1 MARYCVFILFFV
13 TILLS
18 TLTCQELDE
27 NESIDVSRIKREGVP
42 ENRAFN
48 TNAIVYDNSPWRP
61 GREIDMEQR
70 SAEDE
75 RKIKN
80 LATRIMSNGVEV
92 LVRDKSAEGKQE
104 QRKLKLMHLASLKPS
119 NNGVSSTPPFKSL
132 LSSAVATV
140 VNRQEMSAFFPLHHL
155 MQHNYIIKTCMTTY
169 TYLTTVVQN
178 KRSAVSTFETIV
190 SVVTTESLTNLYATD
205 VLADIKPSKTKYMEV
220 KTIQPSAANM
230 YLNNNP
236 KLDKR
241 IDNEGEHNFDLIQPS
256 EMSHPS
262 CTTSCTCS
270 HTKTETLKTKYSNI
284 KRSSSPTSDKYHTK
298 NTKYSGTKLDVRPT
312 HKEILDKTQYRPYEY
327 DTSTQAAPTD
337 KIVEKYTQVTD
348 YLDDKDTNSVET
360 SDLLTN
366 EQAPPISP
374 PKTNKVLMNVTSQ
387 QVKPNRPPKVNKN
400 KFVMAEL
407 IKLGSLGIKGLS
419 QLAPVIEK
427 MTGGFMKR
435 QEPNKTTTTTT
446 TTTVKPITKITSY
459 TANKRVDSDVDSKH
473 GNFPIYIPVDEM
485 ETSETQVAFTNAT
498 LHQNFAWAAE
508 HNLRGNFVKP
518 KIVHESPLVN
528 GGIPISPGEIITA
541 NSDVIV
547 GKPAVGGPLTLA
559 ASGIKLQNPVHP
571 PPIDSIVANNEHY
584 IVKEKPPPRQAVS
597 TTHADDSFDLR
608 PPELPKL
615 NSKPNKNSYRPLE
628 TYFDQQ
634 ISHVTSS
641 RMPVMTHINNDHNK
655 YPGLKKN
662 NGPVLVNHGRPAFL
676 DFTPSLNKPM
686 DTSPIDH
693 SVNYRPNSDINKD
706 NDIPDIP
713 DNSPSSSEIVST
725 KILTD
730 DKYQIVDSPDNI
742 NRPFLVDIQPSKVAN
757 VLIPHGSSTAIVFA
771 GSSEPHKTGDYVDDP
786 LPYPEPGYFGS
797 FSIDAPHMTNVH
809 NVVPSN
815 NNLFIVKPNGQATTD
830 TFKNKMPSYQ
840 DILTSKEHKFKFSE
854 SKRPKDLNKL
864 PPPTS
869 NQASHIQVGPK
880 ITVYNPEQYK
890 GEFEKQRQ
898 STLSNKHIEEKEK
911 IDKEYENY
919 LAVPPPPP
927 KRHFNQ
933 ENRYDKNKAYHHQQ
947 LPVIHSKPVQDSKV
961 FLNIQHPVSNHLPPK
976 VTSEIYFASQFP
988 NSQPTPTYTF
998 KIPQSPTVN
1007 GNTYSQLPKINNQPH
1022 KTGTSNLVSN
1032 SYIVSTSNGADP
1044 SIIGNNLK
1052 ENTYTVTLNTA
1063 TNVASDGKPGHV
1075 MGSSITVPITTTSHN
1090 GQINANIPIGTNF
1103 AIRVEDDPAKYESV
1117 ALHGKRHPSLNN
1129 DEHVHVPFNN
1139 FNNFNVDSSSFKL
1152 NSSKS
1157 MTNIQNNGKDKHV
1170 NNEKYPFI
1178 TSSINSHANF
1188 PMMNEEVHLH
1198 TNSNPVINYD
1208 DNNKHI
1214 AKQNR
1219 IPQPKQNISTN
1230 SHGWYSSILN
1240 EGNVKNIVVE
1250 STTRKNIP
1258 LNYDINNDSVPEFG
1272 EKIATVGKPPAE
1284 FWNQKNKQSV
1294 NNFGVGK
1301 PFSKPKENRTPNV
1314 SAFTIRPNYIPSI
1327 YGVQQPTYDIPVR
1340 DNSDETTTMKTIYQR
1355 PQNPIKPVYE
1365 TAEEIYDGEEE
1376 PETVGDG
1383 EISSESMSVPY
1394 VSSSNERKNN
1404 TYGSGLVTVSQNINS
1419 PKMDQN
1425 NKSVQLVN
1433 FNPGTQTEKPFTSY
1447 NKTSFQSNNMKPV
1460 NENLNIYM
1468 KPRPFTIQTAIPL
1481 DNQLQQPHWQINQ
1494 LLENVTN
1501 NMSYED
1507 NFELNTGEVVKSTS
1521 TSKPTYTSNPYLRPA
1536 KPDSGNKNHSKPRD
1550 PVLLNSTR
1558 IVNESNIITSTV
1570 HIKDKKPL
1578 TIEIDEKSTL
1588 TSFTVSPQTEF
1599 NSTSSEIVDLSPPPP
1614 NVDQNYKP
1622 SKFDEIMGMSPPPRT
1637 SSPRYP
1643 SKVTQTP
1650 RPVLHIRTPPPYR
1663 TLPPRTSAPRQ
1674 SSPRPVRKPINR
1686 DEVST
1691 YRPTYEIKNKIKR
1704 PSYNFNQPSSVL
1716 LPPPRELPS
1725 KNVQTENIQKHTSVL
1740 LPTTSVIFPTPLS
1753 SSWLTSS
1760 NIGFSSSFNFA
1771 PTSVYFPETISQ
1783 YQDKPDMMSSHDSS
1797 ENVDNSYEYELS
1809 SETSDVSYENPVTE
1823 KKVTI
1828 VKQMNRTQPLKN
1840 VTKVPGAYF
1849 NDGSFLSS
1857 ESSQEDPT
1865 KNKVKVI
1872 SMGNKNRTRK
1882 PYPIH
1887 NDDKKLST
1895 SKFKLP
1901 SKTVL
1906 LIKPSRTLSQPEVSY
1921 PPRISP
1927 IKNIIRPLPSRPLA
1941 IFPSSV
1947 IESSEAN
1954 LEEDFIRPTEVLKD
1968 IEVPTIPPEITPV
1981 IEKTITS
1988 TLTISKDIL
1997 DANIKPTHHAGNE
2010 VKISD
2015 EIVPTKTEFKTTIIT
2030 LTKTLSEPP
2039 QTVSSIG
2046 YVNLTH
2052 TLTVTHTE
2060 TSLISKSEGAV
2071 TQTLVLTNTH
2081 TSTIVD
2087 VVTEIYTEVQP
2098 TTIVE
2103 TVTKH
2108 IPIHQVEATPVIPSA
2123 TSTNTKI
2130 ALDDIG
2136 MSSEESDNFIIRD
2149 NDVTENIQKIEEEK
2163 DNDTF
2168 FVVMNKSQ
2176 NGGKVTPINTD
2187 VETGDYDGVTRNEQV
2202 NNNGVSQVLFG
2213 EILLA
2218 GTPYL
2223 ETINV
2228 ALTGYGKECQP
2239 DCKASRNERCQR
2251 IDGIMKCV
2259 CRPGFARMFPDR
2271 PCKPTYTYSVRLA
2284 LGSQGNE
2291 RLKFQKNL
2299 SDNSSKEYHT
2309 LAVATHEGIN
2319 RMIMQSDL
2327 RDVYHGVHITG
2338 FHPVDMRTPKGELY
2352 EGVINDFYVQLSDNA
2367 HESRLKEVIEK
2378 YLRNNNYS
2386 LGGTEVHAADQLMD
2400 RLNVSDFDECVSTQF
2415 HDCSEHARCFNLRGT
2430 YTCSC
2435 LEGFADLS
2443 VNTLYPGRIC
2453 SSDAVGC
2460 GGCNYHGTCFERE
2473 SAMFCECFKWYAG
2486 RTCQVN
2492 LKAVLITVTVIGAVV
2507 VLVVTIWASKRCCC
2521 QRGPATQTF
2530 VIGCMQGMPSLH
2542 QGNLPSKQ
2550 RADRRALI
2558 AEREAAETCSVQNTS
2573 IPYIPSKQSRSRSTC
2588 SKNCVISDPPAHAPP
2603 PPPAPA
2609 LMIPRARLHPAH
2621 SDSRDNLARKKSAEI
2636 ISEAKLISYLESGAT
2651 NVTEEMRR
2659 KHSVESSYSVNK
2671 ERPNKGA
2678 LVSAGFKVSTTVRPD
2693 ENSIKEDRDD
2703 ASSVDKTDLE
2713 AEMSR
2718 FDTLRKYSNSQ
2729 EDMSEWT
2736 DAERRIGELTLSEAR
2751 SVGGTLPASTGRA
2764 ASSTRMTHQEAHTM
2778 AERDLG
2784 STFLLPHVHLYKP
2797 DLTSD
2802 VSEFDSL

>member
-1 MARYCVFILFFV
+1 MARYCVLSLLYV
-13 TILLS
+13 TICF
-18 TLTCQELDE
+18 TTFTCQELNE

-61 GREIDMEQR
+61 GREIDVEQR

-92 LVRDKSAEGKQE
+92 LVKDKSAEGKQE
-104 QRKLKLMHLASLKPS
+104 QRKRKFMHLSPLKPT
-119 NNGVSSTPPFKSL
+119 NNGISSTPPFKSL

-140 VNRQEMSAFFPLHHL
+140 VNRQELSAFFPLHHL

-205 VLADIKPSKTKYMEV
+205 VLADIKPTKTKYMEV
-220 KTIQPSAANM
+220 KTIKPSASNM
-230 YLNNNP
+230 YINNIP

-241 IDNEGEHNFDLIQPS
+241 IDNEEHNFDLIQPS
-256 EMSHPS
+256 EISQAP

-270 HTKTETLKTKYSNI
+270 HTKTETLKTKYSNV
-284 KRSSSPTSDKYHTK
+284 KQSLSPTTEKYHTK

-312 HKEILDKTQYRPYEY
+312 HKEILNNTQYRPYEY
-327 DTSTQAAPTD
+327 ETGTQAVLSD

-348 YLDDKDTNSVET
+348 YLDDKDTNLVEA

-366 EQAPPISP
+366 EQAPPL
-374 PKTNKVLMNVTSQ
+374 KTNKVLANKTSEN
-387 QVKPNRPPKVNKN
+387 VKPERPTKVNKN

-446 TTTVKPITKITSY
+446 TTTVKPLAKITSY
-459 TANKRVDSDVDSKH
+459 NANKRIDDDVESKH
-473 GNFPIYIPVDEM
+473 GNFPIYIPVDDM
-485 ETSETQVAFTNAT
+485 ETSETNVFTNAT
-498 LHQNFAWAAE
+498 LQQNFAWAAE
-508 HNLRGNFVKP
+508 HMNLKSHFVRP

-559 ASGIKLQNPVHP
+559 ASGIKLHNPVHP
-571 PPIDSIVANNEHY
+571 PPIDNFVANNEQY
-584 IVKEKPPPRQAVS
+584 VTKEKPPIRQNVIV
-597 TTHADDSFDLR
+597 TNVDDSFDLR

-615 NSKPNKNSYRPLE
+615 KSKPNKNSLRPQE
-628 TYFDQQ
+628 IYYSPSDSR
-634 ISHVTSS
+634 IPSS
-641 RMPVMTHINNDHNK
+641 RLPTLSHTHNDPNK
-655 YPGLKKN
+655 FTNLKKN
-662 NGPVLVNHGRPAFL
+662 NGLVLNHGRPAFL
-676 DFTPSLNKPM
+676 DFIPSFVKPA
-686 DTSPIDH
+686 DTSPKEH
-693 SVNYRPNSDINKD
+693 HNNYEPNLEDKE
-706 NDIPDIP
+706 NDIPD
-713 DNSPSSSEIVST
+713 NNPSSSEIVNT
-725 KILTD
+725 KIITD
-730 DKYQIVDSPDNI
+730 EKYQIVESPGDNV
-742 NRPFLVDIQPSKVAN
+742 NQPFLVDIQPSKVAN
-757 VLIPHGSSTAIVFA
+757 VLIPHGSSTALVFA
-771 GSSEPHKTGDYVDDP
+771 GSSEPHKTGDYIDDP

-809 NVVPSN
+809 NVVPN
-815 NNLFIVKPNGQATTD
+815 NNVFIVKPNNNNNQPTVD
-830 TFKNKMPSYQ
+830 KYKSNMPSYQ
-840 DILTSKEHKFKFSE
+840 DVVMKNEHKFKLSDN
-854 SKRPKDLNKL
+854 KRPKDLNKL

-869 NQASHIQVGPK
+869 NQESHIQVGPK
-880 ITVYNPEQYK
+880 ITAYNPEQYNA
-890 GEFEKQRQ
+890 GFGNNRQ
-898 STLSNKHIEEKEK
+898 PVGNNKHKEEKEV

-927 KRHFNQ
+927 KRHFNH
-933 ENRYDKNKAYHHQQ
+933 ENRYDKNKPFHHHSS
-947 LPVIHSKPVQDSKV
+947 LPITQTKPVQDSKV
-961 FLNIQHPVSNHLPPK
+961 YLNVQHPVSNQLPPK
-976 VTSEIYFASQFP
+976 VTSEIYFASQLP

-998 KIPQSPTVN
+998 KLPQSPVVHA
-1007 GNTYSQLPKINNQPH
+1007 NTYSSLPKVNNQQH
-1022 KTGTSNLVSN
+1022 VKGTSNFISN
-1032 SYIVSTSNGADP
+1032 SYTSSNTVDT
-1044 SIIGNNLK
+1044 SLINSNLK

-1063 TNVASDGKPGHV
+1063 TNVAGDGKTGHV
-1075 MGSSITVPITTTSHN
+1075 LGSSITVPITTTSDN

-1117 ALHGKRHPSLNN
+1117 ALHGKRHPSLNYN
-1129 DEHVHVPFNN
+1129 EHIHIPFNN
-1139 FNNFNVDSSSFKL
+1139 FDSLTVESSHKSTI
-1152 NSSKS
+1152 NSSQSTGNNKS
-1157 MTNIQNNGKDKHV
+1157 NSKDRYTNNAV
-1170 NNEKYPFI
+1170 YPTI

-1188 PMMNEEVHLH
+1188 PVMNEDFNSQ
-1198 TNSNPVINYD
+1198 NSNPVF
-1208 DNNKHI
+1208 NNEGDKH
-1214 AKQNR
+1214 KVPLQ
-1219 IPQPKQNISTN
+1219 QNISTN

-1240 EGNVKNIVVE
+1240 EENIKNIVVE
-1250 STTRKNIP
+1250 STTRKHIP
-1258 LNYDINNDSVPEFG
+1258 LNYDGINDSLPEFG

-1284 FWNQKNKQSV
+1284 FWNKNNKQPI
-1294 NNFGVGK
+1294 NNFGIGK
-1301 PFSKPKENRTPNV
+1301 PFSKPKDDQTSNV
-1314 SAFTIRPNYIPSI
+1314 SAFTIKPNYIPSM
-1327 YGVQQPTYDIPVR
+1327 YGVRQPTYDIPVR
-1340 DNSDETTTMKTIYQR
+1340 DNSEETTTSKILSKKTT
-1355 PQNPIKPVYE
+1355 KPVYE
-1365 TAEEIYDGEEE
+1365 TAEEIYDGQDDL
-1376 PETVGDG
+1376 ETIGESDG
-1383 EISSESMSVPY
+1383 EVSSESMSVPY
-1394 VSSSNERKNN
+1394 VSTSKESKNI
-1404 TYGSGLVTVSQNINS
+1404 TKDFSAVTVSYNITS
-1419 PKMDQN
+1419 PKIDHN
-1425 NKSVQLVN
+1425 NKN
-1433 FNPGTQTEKPFTSY
+1433 NKIIGFNSGTQTEKPFTPS
-1447 NKTSFQSNNMKPV
+1447 NKTRFQSNSIKPV
-1460 NENLNIYM
+1460 YENINIYM
-1468 KPRPFTIQTAIPL
+1468 KPRPFTVHTAIPL
-1481 DNQLQQPHWQINQ
+1481 DHQLQQPHWQINQ
-1494 LLENVTN
+1494 LMENVTN

-1507 NFELNTGEVVKSTS
+1507 NLELNTGEEINVASTG
-1521 TSKPTYTSNPYLRPA
+1521 KPLYTSYTERPA
-1536 KPDSGNKNHSKPRD
+1536 KINKNKSPTKQRD
-1550 PVLLNSTR
+1550 SILLNRTKS
-1558 IVNESNIITSTV
+1558 VNESNIITSTV
-1570 HIKDKKPL
+1570 HIMDKKPL
-1578 TIEIDEKSTL
+1578 TVEIDDKSTP
-1588 TSFTVSPQTEF
+1588 SFTILPQTDF
-1599 NSTSSEIVDLSPPPP
+1599 NITSSEIVDLSPPPP
-1614 NVDQNYKP
+1614 NMDQKYKP
-1622 SKFDEIMGMSPPPRT
+1622 PKSDEIMGMSPPPPRT
-1637 SSPRYP
+1637 SAPRYP
-1643 SKVTQTP
+1643 PRVTQTP
-1650 RPVLHIRTPPPYR
+1650 RPVLPIRTPPPYR
-1663 TLPPRTSAPRQ
+1663 TLPPRTLPPRQ
-1674 SSPRPVRKPINR
+1674 STSRPIRKPTNR

-1691 YRPTYEIKNKIKR
+1691 YRPIYEITNKIKK
-1704 PSYNFNQPSSVL
+1704 PNFNFDQPSSVL
-1716 LPPPRELPS
+1716 LPPPRELSSQVISSEYVP
-1725 KNVQTENIQKHTSVL
+1725 K
-1740 LPTTSVIFPTPLS
+1740 PTLVFNSTTNVIFPTPLS

-1771 PTSVYFPETISQ
+1771 PTSVYFPESVSQ
-1783 YQDKPDMMSSHDSS
+1783 YQDKPDLVFLQNSA
-1797 ENVDNSYEYELS
+1797 ENGDNSYEYESS
-1809 SETSDVSYENPVTE
+1809 SENIDISYENPVTE
-1823 KKVTI
+1823 KKTPILKPTI
-1828 VKQMNRTQPLKN
+1828 KTSTKKPPTN
-1840 VTKVPGAYF
+1840 VTKISATNVLQF
-1849 NDGSFLSS
+1849 NNDSVLSAD
-1857 ESSQEDPT
+1857 SSQEDSS
-1865 KNKVKVI
+1865 NENVKVI
-1872 SMGNKNRTRK
+1872 TLGNKNRTRK
-1882 PYPIH
+1882 PYPIR
-1887 NDDKKLST
+1887 NDDKKSST
-1895 SKFKLP
+1895 SKFKLL
-1901 SKTVL
+1901 SKVIPH
-1906 LIKPSRTLSQPEVSY
+1906 IKPSRIISRPEVSY
-1921 PPRISP
+1921 PPRLST
-1927 IKNIIRPLPSRPLA
+1927 IKKIVRPLPSRPLE
-1941 IFPSSV
+1941 IFPSSI
-1947 IESSEAN
+1947 IESSESII
-1954 LEEDFIRPTEVLKD
+1954 EEDFIRPTEVLKD
-1968 IEVPTIPPEITPV
+1968 MEIPTLVPEITSI

-1988 TLTISKDIL
+1988 TLTISKDLNSIR
-1997 DANIKPTHHAGNE
+1997 NPTHHAGNE

-2015 EIVPTKTEFKTTIIT
+2015 DIIPTKTEFKTTVIT

-2046 YVNLTH
+2046 YFNLTQ

-2060 TSLISKSEGAV
+2060 TSLMTHSEGAV
-2071 TQTLVLTNTH
+2071 TETLILTNTH

-2087 VVTEIYTEVQP
+2087 VVTEIYTQVHP

-2108 IPIHQVEATPVIPSA
+2108 IPIPQVEPTPVVTSA
-2123 TSTNTKI
+2123 TNTKI
-2130 ALDDIG
+2130 ALDDVT

-2149 NDVTENIQKIEEEK
+2149 NDVTENIQKIDEEK

-2176 NGGKVTPINTD
+2176 NGGKAPPVSTD
-2187 VETGDYDGVTRNEQV
+2187 IETGDYDVTRNEQV

-2228 ALTGYGKECQP
+2228 GRPTVTGYGKECQP

-2271 PCKPTYTYSVRLA
+2271 PCKPTYTYSARLA

-2291 RLKFQKNL
+2291 RLTFQKNL
-2299 SDNSSKEYHT
+2299 LDNSSKEYHT

-2338 FHPVDMRTPKGELY
+2338 FHPVDMRTPKGEIY

-2400 RLNVSDFDECVSTQF
+2400 RLNVSDFDECISTQF

-2460 GGCNYHGTCFERE
+2460 AGCNYHGTCFERE
-2473 SAMFCECFKWYAG
+2473 STMICECFKWYAG

-2492 LKAVLITVTVIGAVV
+2492 LKAVLITVTAIGAVV
-2507 VLVVTIWASKRCCC
+2507 ILVVTIWATKRCCC

-2530 VIGCMQGMPSLH
+2530 MIGCMQGMPNLH

-2558 AEREAAETCSVQNTS
+2558 AERAEAIETCSAQNTS
-2573 IPYIPSKQSRSRSTC
+2573 LPYIPSKQSRSRSTC
-2588 SKNCVISDPPAHAPP
+2588 SKKCVMSDPPSHAPP

-2636 ISEAKLISYLESGAT
+2636 CSEAKLISYLESGAS

-2671 ERPNKGA
+2671 ERPNKQGA

-2703 ASSVDKTDLE
+2703 ASSVNKTDLE

-2718 FDTLRKYSNSQ
+2718 FDTLRKYNSQ

-2764 ASSTRMTHQEAHTM
+2764 ASSTRLTHQ
-2778 AERDLG
+2778 
-2784 STFLLPHVHLYKP
+2784 
-2797 DLTSD
+2797 TSD